1 MNANKMIINMS
12 MMKVDSTTM
21 MSMKKSHVIV
31 SLERKIIAA
40 RKTAIKILMKR
51 KKGKFCLQ
59 RVRLRR
65 CVHMRDIA
73 AAVIW
78 GSGL

>member
-1 MNANKMIINMS
+1 MMINMMSMMGQDVDCNAAQVS

-40 RKTAIKILMKR
+40 RKTAIKILM
-51 KKGKFCLQ
+51 
-59 RVRLRR
+59 
-65 CVHMRDIA
+65 
-73 AAVIW
+73 
-78 GSGL
+78 